1 MCWDVNEN
9 NGDKDEDK
17 TTDYQTSLTLKIAK
31 QNFKGEKVDWTMQK
45 SFKSFNSSGHKDHRT
60 FLYIYCIDA

>member
-31 QNFKGEKVDWTMQK
+31 QNFKGEKVD
-45 SFKSFNSSGHKDHRT
+45 
-60 FLYIYCIDA
+60 